1 MPSLR
6 SFGAGAIALVCLACS
21 VTSTT
26 SNPGGSSSGSA
37 SAADVDRCKHS
48 GCDKMK
54 FFGCSSADE
63 QAACYADCD
72 KATSSQIDLFA
83 SCAENSV
90 CDPACRT
97 NIVPKP
103 SGGSSS
109 GSAGGGPTGGTG
121 ATASSCGTACDKLI
135 SCSFIP
141 LGAKDQ
147 CVTECQKSAYQYQ
160 IDCVNSNAC
169 DKMKAAC
176 GDPTGGSSGGTSSG
190 GTSTSGG
197 PPDAGDTF
205 AIQQCQSACDN
216 LNFFSCIDAATHST
230 CRDTCTSAAA
240 SKRDTFTSCVNTS
253 GGDCTKGQDCYAQFK
268 Q

>member
-1 MPSLR
+1 MPPLR
-6 SFGAGAIALVCLACS
+6 TFAGAIVLACLACS

-26 SNPGGSSSGSA
+26 NSPNNPAGST

-54 FFGCSSADE
+54 FFGCNSADE

-72 KATSSQIDLFA
+72 KATPSQIDLFA

-103 SGGSSS
+103 SGSSS
-109 GSAGGGPTGGTG
+109 GSAGTGPTGGTG
-121 ATASSCGTACDKLI
+121 ATPSSCGTACDKLA

-176 GDPTGGSSGGTSSG
+176 GDPTGGTSSGGTSSG
-190 GTSTSGG
+190 GI
-197 PPDAGDTF
+197 DAGNDF
-205 AIQQCQSACDN
+205 AIEECQSACDK
-216 LNFFSCIDAATHST
+216 LSFFSCLDAATHQA
-230 CRDTCTSAAA
+230 CRDKCATAAA
-240 SKRDTFTSCVNTS
+240 NKRDGFTSCVNTS
-253 GGDCTKGQDCYAQFK
+253 GSDCTRGRDCYSQLS